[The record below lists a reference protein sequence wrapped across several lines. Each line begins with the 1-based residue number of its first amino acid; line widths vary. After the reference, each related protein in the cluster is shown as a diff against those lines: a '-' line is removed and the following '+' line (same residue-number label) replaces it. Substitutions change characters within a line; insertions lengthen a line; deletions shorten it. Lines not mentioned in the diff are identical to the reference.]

1 MLSRMWNKTRCL
13 RWLLVCVCVW
23 CLHACICPGNPIL
36 KKWYFCCSQQQNN
49 NSEWW
54 EGASVQ
60 FTRSVMS
67 DSLRPHGLNN
77 EKELQFSHS
86 VMSNSLWPHGLQHPR
101 PLCWSPTPRT
111 CSNTCALSRW
121 CHPIISS
128 SVIPF
133 SSCLQSFP
141 ASGCFPRSQLFAS
154 VGQSIGASASASVL
168 SMNIQDWFPWGW
180 TGWISFKSK
189 VLSRI
194 FSITT
199 VPKHKFLVLNF
210 LYGQALT
217 SVHDYWKN
225 HSFD

>member
-1 MLSRMWNKTRCL
+1 
-13 RWLLVCVCVW
+13 
-23 CLHACICPGNPIL
+23 
-36 KKWYFCCSQQQNN
+36 
-49 NSEWW
+49 
-54 EGASVQ
+54 
-60 FTRSVMS
+60 MS
-67 DSLRPHGLNN
+67 NSLRPHGLNN

-86 VMSNSLWPHGLQHPR
+86 VMSHSLRPQGLQRPR
-101 PLCWSPTPRT
+101 PLCWSPTPRP
-111 CSNTCALSRW
+111 CLNTYALSRW
-121 CHPIISS
+121 CHPTILS

-154 VGQSIGASASASVL
+154 VGQSIGAAASASVL
-168 SMNIQDWFPWGW
+168 PMNIQDWFPWGW

-194 FSITT
+194 FSNTT

-210 LYGQALT
+210 LYGPALT